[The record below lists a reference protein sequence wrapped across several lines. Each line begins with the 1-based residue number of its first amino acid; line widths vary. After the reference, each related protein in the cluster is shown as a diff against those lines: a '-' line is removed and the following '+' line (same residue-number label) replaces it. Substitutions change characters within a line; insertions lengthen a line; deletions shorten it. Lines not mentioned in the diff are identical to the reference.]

1 LLSRRLLGK
10 GRLMQS
16 AAKRSDGSN
25 VYKLSDHANSDQDA
39 SFDHTDDN
47 TKKPTAAGL
56 SYKEPLGSGS
66 SPEAPDAGKSAA
78 GESAAAAPSSPD
90 DALAWL
96 RIIQNA
102 TADLTADIRGS
113 KGDGSARSFADEEA
127 PFGRNPPPS
136 PPSFAGP
143 SRRKPSLSDT
153 RLDDYGDERELAQ
166 RLSYRTAEAWQ
177 VPSQTLRAA
186 AMPYVAATAVFA
198 FLAGS
203 AAVYFLMGSSSP
215 DVKAR
220 AAAPAAET
228 QIEAPLAR
236 AEQPSS
242 KKSGLQRTTSPAVS
256 ADSTAFP
263 GSKSDE
269 QGAKPAE
276 PAAPAQTQ
284 PQAWSD
290 TVQTF
295 KQFVRPEQ
303 K

>member
-1 LLSRRLLGK
+1 
-10 GRLMQS
+10 MQS

-25 VYKLSDHANSDQDA
+25 IYKLSDHANGDQDA
-39 SFDHTDDN
+39 SFDHTDDI
-47 TKKPTAAGL
+47 TKKPSAAGL
-56 SYKEPLGSGS
+56 SDKEPVASGS
-66 SPEAPDAGKSAA
+66 SKSPEAPDAGRSAA
-78 GESAAAAPSSPD
+78 GEAAAAAPSSPD

-102 TADLTADIRGS
+102 TEDLTADIRAS
-113 KGDGSARSFADEEA
+113 KGDASDRSFADEEA
-127 PFGRNPPPS
+127 PFGRKPPPS
-136 PPSFAGP
+136 PPGFAGP
-143 SRRKPSLSDT
+143 SRRKPSLNDT

-186 AMPYVAATAVFA
+186 AMPYVAATAVLA

-220 AAAPAAET
+220 AAVPAAET

-236 AEQPSS
+236 ADQPSS
-242 KKSGLQRTTSPAVS
+242 KKGGLQRTASPAVP
-256 ADSTAFP
+256 ADS
-263 GSKSDE
+263 
-269 QGAKPAE
+269 AKPAE
-276 PAAPAQTQ
+276 AAAPAQTQ

>member
-1 LLSRRLLGK
+1 
-10 GRLMQS
+10 MQS
-16 AAKRSDGSN
+16 AAKKSDGSN
-25 VYKLSDHANSDQDA
+25 IYKLSDHANGDQDA
-39 SFDHTDDN
+39 SFDHADDI
-47 TKKPTAAGL
+47 TKKPAAAGL
-56 SYKEPLGSGS
+56 SDKEPVASGS
-66 SPEAPDAGKSAA
+66 SKSLEAPDPGKRAA
-78 GESAAAAPSSPD
+78 AEPAAAPSSAD

-96 RIIQNA
+96 KIIQNA
-102 TADLTADIRGS
+102 TADLTADTRAS
-113 KGDGSARSFADEEA
+113 KGDAFARSFADEEST
-127 PFGRNPPPS
+127 FGRNPPPS
-136 PPSFAGP
+136 QASFAG
-143 SRRKPSLSDT
+143 RKPGLNDT
-153 RLDDYGDERELAQ
+153 RLDDYGDERELAH
-166 RLSYRTAEAWQ
+166 RLSYRTAEPWQ

-186 AMPYVAATAVFA
+186 AMPYVAATAVLA

-220 AAAPAAET
+220 AVAPAPQT

-236 AEQPSS
+236 ADQPGP
-242 KKSGLQRTTSPAVS
+242 KKGGFQRTASPAVS
-256 ADSTAFP
+256 ADNAAFP

-276 PAAPAQTQ
+276 PVAPAQ
-284 PQAWSD
+284 PQTWSD

>member
-1 LLSRRLLGK
+1 
-10 GRLMQS
+10 MQS

-39 SFDHTDDN
+39 SFDHTDDI

-78 GESAAAAPSSPD
+78 GEPAAAAPSSPD

-153 RLDDYGDERELAQ
+153 GLDDYGDER
-166 RLSYRTAEAWQ
+166 
-177 VPSQTLRAA
+177 
-186 AMPYVAATAVFA
+186 
-198 FLAGS
+198 
-203 AAVYFLMGSSSP
+203 SSSP

>member
-1 LLSRRLLGK
+1 
-10 GRLMQS
+10 MQS

-25 VYKLSDHANSDQDA
+25 IYKLSDHANGDQDA
-39 SFDHTDDN
+39 SFDHTDDI
-47 TKKPTAAGL
+47 TKKPAVAGL
-56 SYKEPLGSGS
+56 SYKEPLASAS
-66 SPEAPDAGKSAA
+66 SKSPEAPDAGKSAA
-78 GESAAAAPSSPD
+78 GEPATAAPSSPD

-102 TADLTADIRGS
+102 TADIRAS
-113 KGDGSARSFADEEA
+113 KGDASARSFADEEA

-136 PPSFAGP
+136 PGNFAGP
-143 SRRKPSLSDT
+143 SRRKPSLDDT

-186 AMPYVAATAVFA
+186 AMPYVAATAVLA

-220 AAAPAAET
+220 AAVPAAET

-236 AEQPSS
+236 ADQPSP
-242 KKSGLQRTTSPAVS
+242 KKGGLQRTATPAVS
-256 ADSTAFP
+256 
-263 GSKSDE
+263 G
-269 QGAKPAE
+269 GANRMNR
-276 PAAPAQTQ
+276 APSRLN
-284 PQAWSD
+284 PR
-290 TVQTF
+290 
-295 KQFVRPEQ
+295 RPL
-303 K
+303 KLSLKHGPTPCRLSNNS

>member
-1 LLSRRLLGK
+1 
-10 GRLMQS
+10 MQS

-25 VYKLSDHANSDQDA
+25 IYKLSDHANSDQDA
-39 SFDHTDDN
+39 SFDHTDDI
-47 TKKPTAAGL
+47 TKKPAAAGL
-56 SYKEPLGSGS
+56 SDKEPVASGS
-66 SPEAPDAGKSAA
+66 SKSLEGPGAGRSAA

-96 RIIQNA
+96 KIIQNA
-102 TADLTADIRGS
+102 TADLTADIRAS
-113 KGDGSARSFADEEA
+113 KGDASAADEEA

-136 PPSFAGP
+136 PPGFPGP
-143 SRRKPSLSDT
+143 LRRKPSLHDT
-153 RLDDYGDERELAQ
+153 RPDDYGDERELAQ

-186 AMPYVAATAVFA
+186 AMPYVAATAVLA

-220 AAAPAAET
+220 AVAPPAET
-228 QIEAPLAR
+228 QIDAPLAR
-236 AEQPSS
+236 ADQPSS
-242 KKSGLQRTTSPAVS
+242 RKGGLQRTASPAVP
-256 ADSTAFP
+256 ADY
-263 GSKSDE
+263 
-269 QGAKPAE
+269 AKPAE
-276 PAAPAQTQ
+276 AAAPAQTQ

>member
-1 LLSRRLLGK
+1 
-10 GRLMQS
+10 MQS

-78 GESAAAAPSSPD
+78 GEPAAAAPSSPD